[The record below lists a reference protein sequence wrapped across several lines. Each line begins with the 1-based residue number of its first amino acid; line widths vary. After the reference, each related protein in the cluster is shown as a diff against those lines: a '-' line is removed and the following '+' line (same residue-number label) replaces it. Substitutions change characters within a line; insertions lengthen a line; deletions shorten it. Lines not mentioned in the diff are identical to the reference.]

1 MSGPR
6 EHGDSAFR
14 AGHRLRAGLRRHGVI
29 RRPSE
34 LGRLLR
40 SADVQSTYGNSIE
53 LYAEGGSG
61 LEAMLRA
68 IEGARRRIHLE
79 TYILRGDA
87 TGRRFL
93 DAMTERARAG
103 VEVRLLYDGIGS
115 RGLDVSLLEP
125 LRSAGGD
132 AVVFNPLSRL
142 YPRWAPRRR
151 DHRKI
156 LVVDGEVAFTGG
168 LNVGDEYLLGA
179 GLDGNP
185 ATPWR
190 DAHVRL
196 EGPAVAML
204 EAVFLE
210 SWFRADGPDRP
221 WTGLDGPPITTPE
234 GEAVAVI
241 ADGPTYHKRRVRD
254 LLVAALE
261 RSRQRARLATPYF
274 VPGRKLATALAETAS
289 RGVEVHLLLAGFTD
303 HPLVRWAARGRLP
316 ALLASGVRA
325 FEFER
330 SMMHAKVAVFDSSWA
345 LIGTSNLDRQ
355 SLEHSYEVNLLVE
368 GRALPPRLDDLLA
381 KDMADSREI
390 TLAELARR
398 GLLERWRDRLA
409 AFLLARF

>member
-1 MSGPR
+1 
-6 EHGDSAFR
+6 
-14 AGHRLRAGLRRHGVI
+14 
-29 RRPSE
+29 
-34 LGRLLR
+34 
-40 SADVQSTYGNSIE
+40 
-53 LYAEGGSG
+53 
-61 LEAMLRA
+61 
-68 IEGARRRIHLE
+68 
-79 TYILRGDA
+79 
-87 TGRRFL
+87 
-93 DAMTERARAG
+93 
-103 VEVRLLYDGIGS
+103 
-115 RGLDVSLLEP
+115 
-125 LRSAGGD
+125 
-132 AVVFNPLSRL
+132 
-142 YPRWAPRRR
+142 
-151 DHRKI
+151 
-156 LVVDGEVAFTGG
+156 VAFTGG

-368 GRALPPRLDDLLA
+368 CRRASMICSRRTWPTPGRSRWPSWRGGAFWSAGATDLPPSCWRVSDSTRGVTPPGRFRALTGAGRTTVRAGGPWSSPSGVCPGVLRRCSSRGVLLP
-381 KDMADSREI
+381 
-390 TLAELARR
+390 
-398 GLLERWRDRLA
+398 
-409 AFLLARF
+409 